1 MDCRTARLLLLFHR
15 PGTGELDGLDR
26 AALDSHLTGCLDCA
40 VLASAERATDE
51 RLGRAMRQVEVPA
64 GLRDRILA
72 RLAVERGDWYRRW
85 YGRWARYAVA
95 AALLI
100 LVGWG
105 AWAFY
110 PRHRPALDLRELLEQ
125 TNQVRPGPAEV
136 SESWKRLGV
145 PALAPECFKT
155 AFLIGHGVAELPG
168 HPSIRVPFL
177 AFASGEKRPAA
188 NQAAPASG
196 VYDFALVYVVSD
208 KQFDLQSLVN
218 PPSDKG
224 YHYRLMVLGPRG
236 SEYVQ
241 GEEVGY
247 LVFYTGDISWLLEKQ
262 ESES

>member
-1 MDCRTARLLLLFHR
+1 MDCRTARLLLIFHR
-15 PGTGELDGLDR
+15 PGAGELDPVDGD
-26 AALDSHLTGCLDCA
+26 ALDTHLTGCPDCA
-40 VLASAERATDE
+40 SLAGAERASDE
-51 RLGRAMRQVEVPA
+51 KLGRAMRQVEVPA
-64 GLRDRILA
+64 GLRDRLLA
-72 RLAVERGDWYRRW
+72 RLTVERGDWYRGW
-85 YGRWARYAVA
+85 YGRWARYATA
-95 AALLI
+95 AALLF
-100 LVGWG
+100 LTVWG
-105 AWAFY
+105 VWAFY
-110 PRHRPALDLRELLEQ
+110 PRQRPALDLRELVEQ

-155 AFLIGHGVAELPG
+155 AFLTGHGVAELPG
-168 HPSIRVPFL
+168 HPNIRVPFL

-188 NQAAPASG
+188 NRPAPAPG
-196 VYDFALVYVVSD
+196 VYDFALVYVVSE

-236 SEYVQ
+236 GEYAP

-262 ESES
+262 E